1 MGYLSKTIEEIKW
14 SLNSKEVTSEELVN
28 EAIRKANEYQEKYN
42 SFVTITEDYAKE
54 QIKNLDNIENHILKG
69 IPYAL
74 KDNFSTKGV
83 LTTASSNIL
92 KDYVPFFDATSVSK
106 LHNSGAL
113 MIGKTVLDELAMGGT
128 GTTGH
133 TGEVKNPWNPERL
146 IGGSSAGSAA
156 AVAAG
161 IVPYSIGSDTGD
173 SIRKPA
179 SYGGIV
185 GYKPTYGLIS
195 RFGLFAFAS
204 SLDHVGCFTR
214 SVKDVGIVLDAM
226 KGKDEKDMTSLNS
239 ENMKFYENINGEVK
253 GKKLFYIEEL
263 VSRDS
268 YKDDMDPELEQIL
281 DNFDEMLEKV
291 KSLGMEIEK
300 VSINKEILKAIFP
313 TYITISC
320 AEATSNNSN
329 LTGIIFGPRGEGN
342 SINEI
347 MFDARTKGFS
357 ELIKR
362 RFVLGSFILQK
373 ENQEKLFLNA
383 GRIRRLIV
391 EKMTELFKSYDGLIL
406 PATLSIA
413 PHFQSETLDKLSDKY
428 LFDNH
433 LAIGNFGGFPSIT
446 IPCGFVSDMPIGLS
460 ITGGVKKDLDVL
472 NIAYAIESTMNYKG
486 QIAGGKK

>member
-1 MGYLSKTIEEIKW
+1 MEYLNKTIEEIKKA
-14 SLNSKEVTSEELVN
+14 LDSKEVTSEELVD
-28 EAIRKANEYQEKYN
+28 EAIKKANEYQEKYN